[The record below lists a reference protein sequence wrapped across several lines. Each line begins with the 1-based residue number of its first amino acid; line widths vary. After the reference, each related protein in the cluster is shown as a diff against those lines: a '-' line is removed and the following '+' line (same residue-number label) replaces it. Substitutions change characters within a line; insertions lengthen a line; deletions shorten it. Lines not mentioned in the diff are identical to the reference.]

1 MIGSL
6 EQRWRNLGMAAG
18 AVTAGLFAVFDL
30 YQWALAYAGDRFHN
44 DFTFY
49 YAAARIG
56 LAHGWPFI
64 YDLHLQQAE
73 LDAIGSGIKI
83 AELARYISPPPVAWS
98 ALPLT
103 LLPYTAAYWTW
114 SALLVIALAVTWR
127 LAAPGDGP
135 WRLVHFAAAIGWL
148 PVIYGL
154 QLGQPGIFV
163 ALGVAACY
171 ALLKADRPFWAG
183 IALGALALKPQLA
196 FLVPAAL
203 LLGGRTRAFWG
214 SVAALGVLGVAS
226 AIALGPSGIAA
237 YEARL
242 SFAAGVPVNRELT
255 LAPLIGSLA
264 LTRLIQAAI
273 ALWALLLA
281 YRLRGRGPEW
291 IFIPALIGGL
301 LASPYLHLDDLAML
315 GLAAWLYLRTS
326 PRVWMPA
333 FMLAVAVAIEGIPI
347 WGPLPALAGELAAL
361 VLVSVASLKHDA
373 GGHSPW
379 RPAPSTRRRAPSP
392 ASPETS
398 TSSPPRYSARAA
410 SSTFSDH
417 WVSTLR
423 RSARSARCGSSAI

>member
-1 MIGSL
+1 MTGSL

-30 YQWALAYAGDRFHN
+30 YQWALAYAGDKFHN

-56 LAHGWPFI
+56 LAHGWASI
-64 YDLHLQQAE
+64 YDLNLQQAE

-114 SALLVIALAVTWR
+114 SALLGIALVSIWL
-127 LAAPGDGP
+127 LASPGYGR
-135 WRLVHFAAAIGWL
+135 WRLVHLAAAVGWL

-171 ALLKADRPFWAG
+171 ALLRTERPFWAG
-183 IALGALALKPQLA
+183 VALGALALKPQLA
-196 FLVPAAL
+196 FLLPAAL
-203 LLGGRTRAFWG
+203 LVSGRTRAFWG
-214 SVAALGVLGVAS
+214 SLVALGVLGVAS
-226 AIALGPSGIAA
+226 VIALGPSGVSA

-264 LTRLIQAAI
+264 VTRVIQAAI
-273 ALWALLLA
+273 ALWALFLV
-281 YRLRGRGPEW
+281 YRLRRSGHEW
-291 IFIPALIGGL
+291 IFIPALVGGL
-301 LASPYLHLDDLAML
+301 LASPYLHLDDFAML

-326 PRVWMPA
+326 PRAWMLG
-333 FMLAVAVAIEGIPI
+333 FTLAVIIAVEGLPI
-347 WGPLPALAGELAAL
+347 WGPIPVLATEVAVLVLLSVTPRGVPRLQQNDALPAAPRQTSEPQ
-361 VLVSVASLKHDA
+361 VRPDA
-373 GGHSPW
+373 
-379 RPAPSTRRRAPSP
+379 RPAQHHR
-392 ASPETS
+392 
-398 TSSPPRYSARAA
+398 
-410 SSTFSDH
+410 
-417 WVSTLR
+417 
-423 RSARSARCGSSAI
+423 G